1 MRLMP
6 SSLALRS
13 SRDRRQQGP
22 DGQNLIE
29 PLGSNCIQEGQGRV
43 MQTISSS
50 PREGAV
56 HLGSHTPTAVAIT
69 TRFGRIPQD
78 ASAYRRR
85 ALLSPRLVLITG
97 RRAVG

>member
-29 PLGSNCIQEGQGRV
+29 PLGSNCIQEGQPHETQRRFAAPLVRNRV
-43 MQTISSS
+43 PTIFTPGTAIAPLRC
-50 PREGAV
+50 PRD
-56 HLGSHTPTAVAIT
+56 HTLRLLRLMEFI
-69 TRFGRIPQD
+69 
-78 ASAYRRR
+78 RR
-85 ALLSPRLVLITG
+85 
-97 RRAVG
+97 